1 MGYIVNEEIRRTNA
15 ESAYEALADAA
26 IAVGKTRVGGGKH
39 ISLSEALSRVG
50 DRIGLQ
56 SSSQEARDTLRGLV
70 TESLFGAGTNPR
82 SVRMASL
89 SVPEEVVNRIM
100 RISDFYASPEAQQQV
115 SSMYDKFTTLFKSS
129 VLAWPSRFAR
139 DMYSNMFSVWLENG
153 NATETLAGIAAAS
166 KILNNQY
173 DDALSYL
180 RKIPRY
186 ANARGG
192 DVEIIRMFQQ
202 DVGQTGILSGL
213 ATTDLLSANRRGDV
227 GQFLPGS
234 TPISLGRAMQ
244 ELAPDGTTTL
254 GQKARDFFTIR
265 GVNTNYE
272 TRNPIYNASQVLGD
286 TVDSMGRLAGFMSLM
301 RMGVAPEEA
310 ASRMMRALVDYSSL
324 TPFERKTIRKIVP
337 WWAFN
342 SRIGAYAVKSLAA
355 NPGGRYAQTIRAI
368 NDLQAT
374 TEESY
379 IPTAL
384 RQRFAIRVPEF
395 ADRAGGPKSYLTDID
410 LPGIDVLN
418 MVRLGYQPDILG
430 SLLQTGQN
438 TMGELAQ
445 QANPLI
451 RSVAE
456 LATGQDFFSKR
467 PIEQAVTPYDTLYR
481 SITGDKYARI
491 NPLVRSALA
500 NAVSAVP
507 LGPRS
512 VSLAAN
518 LADARVPNVSF
529 RAAKAAVNNLT
540 GVKFQNVDAEY
551 EALDA
556 LQKIREQNA
565 RYTNEFVQ
573 SYIPKELEPR
583 LPEETRRLN
592 ALSKQLQRE
601 LRTIYG
607 RRYDR

>member
-1 MGYIVNEEIRRTNA
+1 
-15 ESAYEALADAA
+15 
-26 IAVGKTRVGGGKH
+26 
-39 ISLSEALSRVG
+39 
-50 DRIGLQ
+50 
-56 SSSQEARDTLRGLV
+56 
-70 TESLFGAGTNPR
+70 
-82 SVRMASL
+82 
-89 SVPEEVVNRIM
+89 
-100 RISDFYASPEAQQQV
+100 
-115 SSMYDKFTTLFKSS
+115 
-129 VLAWPSRFAR
+129 
-139 DMYSNMFSVWLENG
+139 
-153 NATETLAGIAAAS
+153 
-166 KILNNQY
+166 
-173 DDALSYL
+173 
-180 RKIPRY
+180 
-186 ANARGG
+186 
-192 DVEIIRMFQQ
+192 
-202 DVGQTGILSGL
+202 
-213 ATTDLLSANRRGDV
+213 
-227 GQFLPGS
+227 
-234 TPISLGRAMQ
+234 
-244 ELAPDGTTTL
+244 
-254 GQKARDFFTIR
+254 
-265 GVNTNYE
+265 
-272 TRNPIYNASQVLGD
+272 
-286 TVDSMGRLAGFMSLM
+286 
-301 RMGVAPEEA
+301 
-310 ASRMMRALVDYSSL
+310 L

-342 SRIGAYAVKSLAA
+342 SRIGAYTVRSLAA

-374 TEESY
+374 TEDSY

-607 RRYDR
+607 RRFGR